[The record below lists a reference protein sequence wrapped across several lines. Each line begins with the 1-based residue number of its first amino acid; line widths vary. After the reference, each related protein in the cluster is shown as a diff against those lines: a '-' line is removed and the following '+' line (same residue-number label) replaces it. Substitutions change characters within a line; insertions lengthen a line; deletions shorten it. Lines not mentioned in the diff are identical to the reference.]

1 MHSSEKYP
9 SPSVKWCVPG
19 ETRHSKA
26 LTSIRHRKAGFG
38 DRKVTPAKVC
48 ECRLGNS
55 LCEPLLGALL
65 CVCPFVVFLHLA
77 VTSLG
82 LGCYGCH
89 RFSDRRRCRAQQLF
103 HRRAGNTTIVCS
115 TSRCLPTYTDNCP
128 GKIDAENI
136 LFTYLNEM
144 LWKGRRKFN
153 YKDNYQILAV
163 YSR

>member
-1 MHSSEKYP
+1 MLCFRRNVALQSSNIRTAQKNRIRWSEGR
-9 SPSVKWCVPG
+9 PG
-19 ETRHSKA
+19 KGMWMPVWKLFAWAIIR
-26 LTSIRHRKAGFG
+26 SII
-38 DRKVTPAKVC
+38 
-48 ECRLGNS
+48 
-55 LCEPLLGALL
+55 L

-103 HRRAGNTTIVCS
+103 HRRAGNTSIVCN
-115 TSRCLPTYTDNCP
+115 TGRCLPTYTDNCP
-128 GKIDAENI
+128 GKIDAKNI
-136 LFTYLNEM
+136 LFTYLNEV